1 MNVRDN
7 TNAFLTS
14 GEIRMRLPSAE
25 ADVYKG
31 GPVEGYCIRAVLTQA
46 EYDER
51 RRRTEENIW
60 KAIEESDIQIRDCSG
75 EIVRRDTHE
84 ICWERTSEEQL
95 EDGIFR
101 VGLRPYIQPIKS
113 ELMP

>member
-1 MNVRDN
+1 MKI
-7 TNAFLTS
+7 
-14 GEIRMRLPSAE
+14 EIRRNQTITVSCSCKPLDGKSLLDLFPKMPEEYAR
-25 ADVYKG
+25 K
-31 GPVEGYCIRAVLTQA
+31 QA

-51 RRRTEENIW
+51 RRRTEERIW
-60 KAIEESDIQIRDCSG
+60 KAIEESDTQIRDCSG

>member
-1 MNVRDN
+1 MKI
-7 TNAFLTS
+7 
-14 GEIRMRLPSAE
+14 EIRRNQTITVSCACKPLDGKSLLDLFPKMPEEYAR
-25 ADVYKG
+25 K
-31 GPVEGYCIRAVLTQA
+31 QA

-51 RRRTEENIW
+51 RRRTEERIW

>member
-1 MNVRDN
+1 MKI
-7 TNAFLTS
+7 
-14 GEIRMRLPSAE
+14 EIRRNQTITVSCACKPLDGKSLLDLFPKMPEEYAR
-25 ADVYKG
+25 K
-31 GPVEGYCIRAVLTQA
+31 QA

-51 RRRTEENIW
+51 RRRAEENIW

-75 EIVRRDTHE
+75 EIVRRDTNE

>member
-1 MNVRDN
+1 MKI
-7 TNAFLTS
+7 
-14 GEIRMRLPSAE
+14 EIRRNQTITVSCACKPLDGKSLLDLFPKMPEEYAR
-25 ADVYKG
+25 K
-31 GPVEGYCIRAVLTQA
+31 QA

-51 RRRTEENIW
+51 RRRTEERIW

-95 EDGIFR
+95 EGGIFR